1 MPGPGSAYSLDRMLE
16 ERKKES
22 LCLPTSHALSIV
34 SKVSVSLLRNL
45 ESVFESRSSCS
56 SKKKEML
63 GWLNNTKTSIC
74 LFLKKGIATIF
85 CFREYLKR
93 KGIRLRYV
101 NFFQSLRFASAKF
114 SFLKK
119 KFIVYKQ

>member
-101 NFFQSLRFASAKF
+101 NFFSHYASQVLNFLFSKKVYSL
-114 SFLKK
+114 
-119 KFIVYKQ
+119 